1 MNEVGIDV
9 SARTFTAEIDRRGR
23 IEQAEFDNQ
32 PVGHRKFIKWVT
44 RRGQSAQVCLESTG
58 VYSLRLALA
67 LHRARRVEVMVANPK
82 AVRHFAEA
90 SQVRAKTDG
99 VDAGVVRRYL
109 SAMGF
114 VAWQAPSEQILQLQ
128 ALSRRIAQLKKEQTR
143 EKNRLHAVEQE
154 GPALKL
160 VAHDIAIQ
168 IRHLERR
175 IEQLTSH
182 ACRLVERSTALNE
195 PFELIDSIPGFAETA
210 TVQLL
215 GELAT
220 LPRELRAAQWVAHSG
235 LDPRPF
241 ESGTSIQRVRRI
253 SKRANARIRAA
264 LYMPALVAIQNDP
277 HVKAF
282 YEKRLAAGQQPLQAI
297 TAVMRKLLH
306 AIRGMFHHHQP
317 WDGRKFYTLPVE
329 P

>member
-9 SARTFTAEIDRRGR
+9 SARTFTAEIDRQGR
-23 IEQAEFDNQ
+23 IECAEFDNE
-32 PVGHRKFIKWVT
+32 PKGHRQFIRWAT
-44 RRGQSAQVCLESTG
+44 RRGQCARACLESTG
-58 VYSLRLALA
+58 VYSLGLALA

-114 VAWQAPSEQILQLQ
+114 VAWQAPSEEMLQLQ
-128 ALSRRIAQLKKEQTR
+128 GLSRRIGQLKKEQTR

-160 VAHDIAIQ
+160 VAHDIGIQ

-175 IEQLTSH
+175 IEQLSTH
-182 ACRLVERSTALNE
+182 ARRLIERSTPLGEA
-195 PFELIDSIPGFAETA
+195 FELIDSIPGFAETA

-215 GELAT
+215 GELVT
-220 LPRELRAAQWVAHSG
+220 LPAGLAAPQWVAQAG

-241 ESGTSIQRVRRI
+241 ESGTSIHHPRRI
-253 SKRANARIRAA
+253 SKHGNARMRAA
-264 LYMPALVAIQNDP
+264 LYMPSWVAIQNDP

-282 YEKRLAAGQQPLQAI
+282 YEARLAGGHEPMQAV

-306 AIRGMFHHHQP
+306 AIWGMLHHQQP
-317 WDGRKFYTLPVE
+317 WEGSKFFALPIE

>member
-1 MNEVGIDV
+1 MNEVGVDI

-23 IEQAEFDNQ
+23 IEQAAFDN
-32 PVGHRKFIKWVT
+32 PSAGHRKFIKWVT

-58 VYSLRLALA
+58 VYSLGLALA

-90 SQVRAKTDG
+90 SQVRAKTDE

-114 VAWQAPSEQILQLQ
+114 VPWQAPSEEVLQLQ
-128 ALSRRIAQLKKEQTR
+128 ALSRRIGQLKKEQTR

-154 GPALKL
+154 GPALEL
-160 VAHDIAIQ
+160 VAHDIGIQ

-175 IEQLTSH
+175 IEQLSTH
-182 ACRLVERSTALNE
+182 ARRLIERSTALKE

-220 LPRELRAAQWVAHSG
+220 VPRELRAAQWVAHSG

-241 ESGTSIQRVRRI
+241 ESGTSIQRPRGI
-253 SKRANARIRAA
+253 SKRGNARMRAA

-306 AIRGMFHHHQP
+306 AIWGMLHHHQP
-317 WDGRKFYTLPVE
+317 WDGRKFYTFPVE

>member
-9 SARTFTAEIDRRGR
+9 SARSFVAEVKRQGR
-23 IEQAEFDNQ
+23 IEQGTFANQ
-32 PVGHRKFIKWVT
+32 PGGHRKFIAWAT
-44 RRGQSAQVCLESTG
+44 RRGQPARVCLESTG
-58 VYSLRLALA
+58 VYSLGLALA

-109 SAMGF
+109 AAMAF
-114 VAWQAPSEQILQLQ
+114 VAWQPPSEEVLQLQ
-128 ALSRRIAQLKKEQTR
+128 GLSRRIGQLKKEQTR
-143 EKNRLHAVEQE
+143 EKNRLHAVEHQ

-160 VAHDIAIQ
+160 VAHDIGVQ

-175 IEQLTSH
+175 IEQLSRH
-182 ACRLVERSTALNE
+182 ARRLIEGDAALRK
-195 PFELIDSIPGFAETA
+195 PFELITSIPGFAHTA
-210 TVQLL
+210 TVQVL

-220 LPRELRAAQWVAHSG
+220 LPAELNAPQWVAHSG

-241 ESGTSIQRVRRI
+241 ESGTSVQRPRRI
-253 SKRANARIRAA
+253 SKCGNARIRAG
-264 LYMPALVAIQNDP
+264 LYMPALVAIRRDP
-277 HVKAF
+277 NVKAF
-282 YEKRLAAGQQPLQAI
+282 YEKQLARGQAPLQAI

-306 AIRGMFHHHQP
+306 ALWGMLRNQQP
-317 WDGRKFYTLPVE
+317 WDGNKFYAITTKA
-329 P
+329 